1 MDRLSTVLLW
11 VQTHPLVVTGMLVVS
26 LLLAGVYAIVIF
38 MAIVRMDADYFMQSE
53 ADRDSWRYRYKG
65 LWLVV
70 RITKN
75 LVGVLLVLVGLAML
89 VLPGQGILTIL
100 IGISLLEFPGKRRL
114 ELAIVKRSS
123 IRRAIDRI
131 RQRSGTEP
139 LNLP

>member
-1 MDRLSTVLLW
+1 MGRLSTVLLW
-11 VQTHPLVVTGMLVVS
+11 AQTHPLVVTGMLVVS

-38 MAIVRMDADYFMQSE
+38 MAIARMDADYFMRSE
-53 ADRDSWRYRYKG
+53 AARDSWRYRYTG
-65 LWLVV
+65 LWLVIRV
-70 RITKN
+70 IKN
-75 LVGVLLVLVGLAML
+75 LLGVLL

-114 ELAIVKRSS
+114 ELAIVKRPS

-131 RQRSGTEP
+131 RERSGTEP

>member
-1 MDRLSTVLLW
+1 M
-11 VQTHPLVVTGMLVVS
+11 
-26 LLLAGVYAIVIF
+26 
-38 MAIVRMDADYFMQSE
+38 
-53 ADRDSWRYRYKG
+53 
-65 LWLVV
+65 V

-100 IGISLLEFPGKRRL
+100 IGISLLEFPGKHRL